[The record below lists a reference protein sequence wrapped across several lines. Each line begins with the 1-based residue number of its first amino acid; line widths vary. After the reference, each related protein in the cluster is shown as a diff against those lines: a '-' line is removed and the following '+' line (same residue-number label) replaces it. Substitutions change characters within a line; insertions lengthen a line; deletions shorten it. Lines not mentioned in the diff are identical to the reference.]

1 MPDSTVAKIK
11 ELNGLPSMLSEF
23 ESKFIGDNIARIIAA
38 GEDAVVTFSE
48 KQTALVD
55 RIFKERVIDNRAPK
69 AKG

>member
-11 ELNGLPSMLSEF
+11 ELNGLPAMLSEF
-23 ESKFIGDNIARIIAA
+23 EGKFIGDNIARIIEH
-38 GEDAVVTFSE
+38 GEAVTFSE